1 LMNSSPDCSPKSA
14 EARQPGGTPK
24 AVTDDTQ
31 IIKSRPA
38 ATLVGIVLFKL
49 GKGILFLGVALALY
63 ALSDNNLPEEFL
75 AIVEKLHLNPET
87 KLAANILRQLGRITE
102 ANMLWVAGGT
112 LAYAALALLEGVGLF
127 LRHSWAAYLAIAE
140 SAFFIPIEVYDLGH
154 VFTYGMLFLL
164 SVNVLIVAYLWRNR
178 KRLFR
183 HHHHHEARPPKD
195 GTPD

>member
-1 LMNSSPDCSPKSA
+1 MNSSPDCSPKSA
-14 EARQPGGTPK
+14 EDRQPGGTPK

-102 ANMLWVAGGT
+102 ANQCIHKLTVNFAGLPRRDLAKPAHGT
-112 LAYAALALLEGVGLF
+112 NYVG
-127 LRHSWAAYLAIAE
+127 
-140 SAFFIPIEVYDLGH
+140 
-154 VFTYGMLFLL
+154 
-164 SVNVLIVAYLWRNR
+164 
-178 KRLFR
+178 
-183 HHHHHEARPPKD
+183 ARPPPWAGRTELAGAVD
-195 GTPD
+195 CRSSAMESQATGARVV